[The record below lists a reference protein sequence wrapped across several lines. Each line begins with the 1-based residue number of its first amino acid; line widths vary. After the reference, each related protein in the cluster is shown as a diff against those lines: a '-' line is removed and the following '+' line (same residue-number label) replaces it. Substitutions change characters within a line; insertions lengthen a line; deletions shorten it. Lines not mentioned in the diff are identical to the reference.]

1 MLTARELVD
10 PMFLD
15 AINSLLVSGE
25 YAHIFSNDEL
35 DGLLQA
41 IHPAMKRDYPT
52 GNPDAMKYFVSR
64 VQSNLH
70 LIICLPPN
78 HKLLKEAFTYVQT

>member
-35 DGLLQA
+35 DGLLQVRSCHSKVV
-41 IHPAMKRDYPT
+41 IMYKHD
-52 GNPDAMKYFVSR
+52 
-64 VQSNLH
+64 
-70 LIICLPPN
+70 C
-78 HKLLKEAFTYVQT
+78 

>member
-1 MLTARELVD
+1 MDLARLSLHAAGKVISVMLTARELVD

-35 DGLLQA
+35 EGLLQ
-41 IHPAMKRDYPT
+41 
-52 GNPDAMKYFVSR
+52 VSA
-64 VQSNLH
+64 SS
-70 LIICLPPN
+70 IT
-78 HKLLKEAFTYVQT
+78 F